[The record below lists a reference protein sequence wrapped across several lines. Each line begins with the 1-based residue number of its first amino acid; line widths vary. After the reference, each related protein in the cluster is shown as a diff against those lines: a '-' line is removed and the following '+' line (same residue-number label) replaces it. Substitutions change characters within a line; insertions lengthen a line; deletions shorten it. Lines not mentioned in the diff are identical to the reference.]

1 MKNAKFCPRFYLPV
15 PDPGDKPIP
24 EDKELPVRYWS
35 GSDPGDVVEAILFE
49 FVGPTDVG
57 ATTPPPAAVGAIWT
71 PGGGPI
77 GDGIIGLPGAEF
89 DLSVLKVVGL
99 ITVVEVVATGRIKS
113 ELEVLT
119 PVPVPH
125 PPVKKILTSYKNQI
139 NRIRGG
145 SKARFCYTH

>member
-1 MKNAKFCPRFYLPV
+1 M

-57 ATTPPPAAVGAIWT
+57 ATTPPPAAVGAIKT

-89 DLSVLKVVGL
+89 DLSVLNVEGFM
-99 ITVVEVVATGRIKS
+99 TVVDVVATGRTKS
-113 ELEVLT
+113 DPEVLLT
-119 PVPVPH
+119 PVPVPQ
-125 PPVKKILTSYKNQI
+125 PPEKQNIS
-139 NRIRGG
+139 
-145 SKARFCYTH
+145 

>member
-1 MKNAKFCPRFYLPV
+1 M
-15 PDPGDKPIP
+15 
-24 EDKELPVRYWS
+24 
-35 GSDPGDVVEAILFE
+35 FE

-145 SKARFCYTH
+145 SKARFCHTR